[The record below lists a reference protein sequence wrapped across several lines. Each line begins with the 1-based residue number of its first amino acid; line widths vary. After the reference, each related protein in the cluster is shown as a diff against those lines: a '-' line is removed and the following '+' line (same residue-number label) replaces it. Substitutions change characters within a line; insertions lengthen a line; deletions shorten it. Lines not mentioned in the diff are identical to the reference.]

1 MELKIKELEEIKTL
15 TLHKPNKELI
25 AELDVNL
32 LQSLSRSISET
43 DKIELLVPKF
53 VSGIEGKEKKLFIN
67 YKECDFE
74 RTICVNNKDYFV
86 IKEITKQGLGQNRQK
101 RIVAYSLEKNLGKID
116 FEVEDIGFYLIG
128 SDEEKGIYSL
138 DEYMYQETGWRF
150 GHIDD
155 VVRYDVLESGEK
167 VEKLRWQ
174 ESVSTQWYDFLN
186 KYISEQ
192 FECVVMFNTGRKEV
206 NLYNID
212 SFGDELVLSLS
223 NDGYLKNLENSG
235 TTSTLVTR
243 LVLVGNEDT
252 NILEETPTGY
262 PYIEDYSYFIQK
274 GDMSSELTF
283 ALSEYNKM
291 VEKRTV
297 IWQELRAERV
307 KKKTE
312 LINKKNDLLFVI
324 SEINALRAQINS
336 YSLVNDTANKVQCQ
350 AELTKKQ
357 DKFTILNEEVTK
369 LENEVTLIQESILN
383 INTLCKRETCTNDNG
398 ELIFNQILLDE
409 LKNYIYCDNYSN
421 ESFLKVEDL
430 IAAGKRH
437 LELYSIP
444 TSTWSVDSANFIQ
457 RTLGVRY
464 RSQVNFTIGLGNV
477 VELCDEDKS
486 EMVYFTGFS
495 QDYTSGKLTLELS
508 NKKLVESD
516 IRVIGDRLLKA
527 EKSNRTLR
535 KNSYLLIQQKKNRI
549 NLDYTK
555 GK

>member
-1 MELKIKELEEIKTL
+1 MELEIKELEEIKTL

-192 FECVVMFNTGRKEV
+192 FECVVIFNTERKEV

-223 NDGYLKNLENSG
+223 NDGYLRNLENTG
-235 TTSTLVTR
+235 TTSSLVTR

-252 NILEETPTGY
+252 SILEETPTGY

-307 KKKTE
+307 NKKTE

-324 SEINALRAQINS
+324 SEINALKAQINS
-336 YSLVNDTANKVQCQ
+336 YSLVNDTANKVLCQ
-350 AELTKKQ
+350 TELTKKQ

-398 ELIFNQILLDE
+398 ELIFNQTLLDE

-444 TSTWSVDSANFIQ
+444 TSTWSVDSANFMQ
-457 RTLGVRY
+457 RTLGIRY

-549 NLDYTK
+549 NLDYEK
-555 GK
+555 GQ

>member
-1 MELKIKELEEIKTL
+1 MELKIKELEEVKTL
-15 TLHKPNKELI
+15 TLHKPNRELI
-25 AELDVNL
+25 AELDVSL
-32 LQSLSRSISET
+32 LQSLTRSISDI
-43 DKIELLVPKF
+43 DKIELLLPKF
-53 VSGIEGKEKKLFIN
+53 VSSIEGKTKKLFIN
-67 YKECDFE
+67 YEECDFE
-74 RTICVNNKDYFV
+74 RVICINDKDYFV
-86 IKEITKQGLGQNRQK
+86 IKEITKQGLGQNKSK
-101 RIVAYSLEKNLGKID
+101 RVVAYSLEKKLGKID

-155 VVRYDVLESGEK
+155 IVRYDILETGEK

-186 KYISEQ
+186 KYVSEQ
-192 FECVVMFNTGRKEV
+192 FECVVIFNTQRKEV

-223 NDGYLKNLENSG
+223 NDGYLKNLEKSG
-235 TTSTLVTR
+235 TTNSLVTR

-274 GDMSSELTF
+274 GDMSPELTF
-283 ALSEYNKM
+283 ALSEYNRM
-291 VEKRTV
+291 VEKRT
-297 IWQELRAERV
+297 ITWQELRSERV

-324 SEINALRAQINS
+324 SEINALKAQINS
-336 YSLVNDTANKVQCQ
+336 YSLVNDTANKVLCQ
-350 AELTKKQ
+350 TELTKKQ
-357 DKFTILNEEVTK
+357 DKFTILNEEVTR
-369 LENEVTLIQESILN
+369 LENEVNLIQESILN
-383 INTLCKRETCTNDNG
+383 INTLCKRETCTNDEG
-398 ELIFNQILLDE
+398 ELIFNQALLDE

-430 IAAGKRH
+430 ISAGRRH
-437 LELYSIP
+437 LSLYSVP
-444 TSTWSVDSANFIQ
+444 TSTWSIDSVNFLQ
-457 RTLGVRY
+457 RALGVRY
-464 RSQVNFTIGLGNV
+464 RTQVKFTIGLGNV
-477 VELCDEDKS
+477 VELCDEEKS

-495 QDYTSGKLTLELS
+495 QDYTSGKLTLDLS

-516 IRVIGDRLLKA
+516 VRLIGDRLLKA

-549 NLDYTK
+549 NLDYEK
-555 GK
+555 GQ